1 MVFLK
6 KIFFGVF
13 QGTLFRSYHYRVYDR
28 IDYNLSYHKVQNI
41 CHLIDQ
47 NTVHISDIFS
57 CLSASIERKFQCKI
71 VNKVK
76 YEQN

>member
-1 MVFLK
+1 MVFLT

-28 IDYNLSYHKVQNI
+28 IDYNLSYDKVQNI
-41 CHLIDQ
+41 CLY
-47 NTVHISDIFS
+47 TVHISDIFS
-57 CLSASIERKFQCKI
+57 CLSASIERKFQGKI